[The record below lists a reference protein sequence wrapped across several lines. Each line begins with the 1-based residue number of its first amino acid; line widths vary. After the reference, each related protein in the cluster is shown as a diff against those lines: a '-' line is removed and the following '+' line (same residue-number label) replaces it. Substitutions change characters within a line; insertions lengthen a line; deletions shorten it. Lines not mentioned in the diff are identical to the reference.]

1 MEQIAAS
8 ELTAPAR
15 EQAVLDLADFD
26 EVVRLYRPRVFRFL
40 LASLRDRDV
49 AENLTQDCF
58 LKAYLGRAHFRGDS
72 SLSTWLMKIAM
83 NLVRDHLRSKRMRFW
98 TKTRETALDPIDVSD
113 WVPDGRSSPEAE
125 LIARTQVQ
133 HVWQAV
139 SELPAKQRSVFV
151 LRFVEEMELK
161 EIAELTGMNPST
173 VKTHLY
179 RALAAVR
186 GERGRQAMT
195 TETTNRDV
203 QETVSGERRGDE
215 ARPGGA
221 GELDQPVSLGGA
233 PCCGSLG

>member
-1 MEQIAAS
+1 MEQTVAS
-8 ELTAPAR
+8 KLPPLAR

-40 LASLRDRDV
+40 VASLRDRDT

-58 LKAYLGRAHFRGDS
+58 LRAYLGREHFRGDS

-83 NLVRDHLRSKRMRFW
+83 NLVRDHLRSKRLRFW

-113 WVPDGRSSPEAE
+113 WVPDGRSSPEAD
-125 LIARTQVQ
+125 LIARRQVSS
-133 HVWQAV
+133 VWQAV
-139 SELPAKQRSVFV
+139 NQLPPKQRSVFV

-161 EIAELTGMNPST
+161 EIAETTGMNPST

-186 GERGRQAMT
+186 E
-195 TETTNRDV
+195 NV
-203 QETVSGERRGDE
+203 
-215 ARPGGA
+215 GGK
-221 GELDQPVSLGGA
+221 L
-233 PCCGSLG
+233 